1 MQVAKC
7 LCEHSAQYS
16 YDSNVTY
23 YGVFLLCTM
32 SNWLIDALSR

>member
-16 YDSNVTY
+16 TIQRN
-23 YGVFLLCTM
+23 LLWC
-32 SNWLIDALSR
+32 LSTLRNEQLAY